1 VVCWRRRQEKKKKAS
16 ESAPWRWPPK
26 VGFRKGGS
34 DPFQKYMNL
43 LGTKERDRKKGKEK
57 RK

>member
-1 VVCWRRRQEKKKKAS
+1 M
-16 ESAPWRWPPK
+16 
-26 VGFRKGGS
+26 GFRKGGS